1 MGQLIDLTERMARR
15 NGGRT
20 RLGDGPEAEE
30 APSGARPPA
39 AFYFA
44 LDCPVSYLV
53 AERIERELGEITWV
67 PMMSG
72 RPAGPAGARLA
83 DARALAIA
91 HRLPLVEPDVFPFDA
106 RPVSRAAA
114 YAVLAGCGSG
124 FALAALRLAFA
135 GGFDPSEPD
144 LIAEAA
150 AASGL
155 AVNHALE
162 AAEDPLLDLRLT
174 ANRRTLQARGIT
186 DAPAVQ
192 IVDGWFSG
200 FAALT
205 RTSAFAAAS
214 VTFHALEAEP
224 G

>member
-1 MGQLIDLTERMARR
+1 VGQLIDLTERIARR
-15 NGGRT
+15 GGHPARPGADSPVGVS
-20 RLGDGPEAEE
+20 RAD
-30 APSGARPPA
+30 ARPPA

-67 PMMSG
+67 PLMSE
-72 RPAGPAGARLA
+72 RPPAAAGARLA
-83 DARALAIA
+83 DARSLAIA
-91 HRLPLVEPDVFPFDA
+91 QRLPLVEPELFPFDA

-114 YAVLAGCGSG
+114 YAVQAGRGAG

-135 GGFDPSEPD
+135 GGFDPSEPE

-150 AASGL
+150 AACGL
-155 AVNHALE
+155 SVNHALE
-162 AAEDPLLDLRLT
+162 AADDPLQDLRLR
-174 ANRRTLQARGIT
+174 AHRRSLEARGIS

-214 VTFHALEAEP
+214 VSFHAVHAEP